1 MLDDAVITKP
11 AARSHVR
18 RVPRPAVLAG
28 VLIVA
33 AAALLIWRVFFMP
46 AVPDNVVT
54 LSGRIEGDDSAV
66 ATKQSGRISQVR
78 VREGDFVRA
87 GQVIAT
93 LDDAQL
99 RAAVSDARAK
109 SQAAAGQVAVLEAQ
123 LRRAQL
129 SGEQAKVDVQGRVSQ
144 AQAELAAAQAQVA
157 QAGAAYRLA
166 ASTARMDSALYTTGD
181 VSQLQRNEASSAAQ
195 QTAAELGAAN
205 RRMQAARGALTA
217 AQANFANPPMRAE
230 EVAAV
235 QAQLGQQRSV
245 IAAARAELSAAQADL
260 DDLTIRAPFSGTVM
274 VRAVE
279 PGEVVTAGTP
289 VVTLLDL
296 NRVYLRGFVP
306 EGEIGRVKIG
316 QSARIRLD
324 SDTKHAV
331 DAYVMRIDPQAMF
344 TPQNTYFRSDRVKQ
358 VFGIKLG
365 LRRGFGYAKPGMP
378 ADGEILVSGTWRN

>member
-1 MLDDAVITKP
+1 MLDNAVITKP
-11 AARSHVR
+11 AARPHVR
-18 RVPRPAVLAG
+18 RLPRPAVLAG
-28 VLIVA
+28 IVIVA
-33 AAALLIWRVFFMP
+33 AAALLIWRVFFAP
-46 AVPDNVVT
+46 AVPDNIVA

-66 ATKQSGRISQVR
+66 ATKQSGRLSEVR
-78 VREGDFVRA
+78 VREGDAVRK

-99 RAAVSDARAK
+99 RAAVSNARAK
-109 SQAAAGQVAVLEAQ
+109 SQAAAAQVAVLEAQ
-123 LRRAQL
+123 LRRAEL
-129 SGEQAKVDVQGRVSQ
+129 SGDQAKVDVQGRVSQ
-144 AQAELAAAQAQVA
+144 AEGELAAAQAQVA

-166 ASTARMDSALYTTGD
+166 ASTARMDSALYATGD
-181 VSQLQRNEASSAAQ
+181 VSQLQRNQAVSQAQ
-195 QTAAELGAAN
+195 QTAAELGAAD

-217 AQANFANPPMRAE
+217 AQANFANAPMRAE

-235 QAQLGQQRSV
+235 RAQLAQQRSV
-245 IAAARAELSAAQADL
+245 IAAARAELNAAQANL

-289 VVTLLDL
+289 VITLLDL
-296 NRVYLRGFVP
+296 DRVYLRGFVP

-324 SDTKHAV
+324 SDNKHAI

-358 VFGIKLG
+358 VFGVKLA

-378 ADGEILVSGTWRN
+378 ADGEILVSGTWRK